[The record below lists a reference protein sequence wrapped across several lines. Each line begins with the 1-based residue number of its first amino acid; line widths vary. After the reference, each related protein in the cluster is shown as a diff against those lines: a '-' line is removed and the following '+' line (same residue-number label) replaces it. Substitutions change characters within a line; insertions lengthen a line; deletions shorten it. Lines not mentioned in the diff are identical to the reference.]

1 MEDDGQK
8 RHLYQLKAKKEEI
21 LQLIPDKTL
30 K

>member
-8 RHLYQLKAKKEEI
+8 RHLYQLKTKKEEA
-21 LQLIPDKTL
+21 LRLLPDKTL